1 VDFGE
6 FPDYK
11 YNQDFSST
19 MMDQVSA
26 LSGVGLPGIETST
39 SSDSSVP
46 HELVQETGAQPVA
59 FFSAPSVM
67 PTSQKPSLSKVTQDV
82 AAPLSDSPAK
92 PKLEDFLL
100 EFELP
105 QAIPVI
111 PGRRPYRPKERKKV
125 ERVRKVGACLRC
137 RILKIPVGSLNLLE
151 FSAALL

>member
-1 VDFGE
+1 
-6 FPDYK
+6 
-11 YNQDFSST
+11 
-19 MMDQVSA
+19 
-26 LSGVGLPGIETST
+26 
-39 SSDSSVP
+39 
-46 HELVQETGAQPVA
+46 VA

-67 PTSQKPSLSKVTQDV
+67 PTLLEPSSSKVTQDV

-111 PGRRPYRPKERKKV
+111 PGRGPYRPKERKKV

-151 FSAALL
+151 FFCCSPLNFT